1 MAPDQPALLIAKL
14 REQLSVL
21 AATGSQREIDAVLEA
36 IRLMDPE
43 ADDGPVSPHFG
54 DLS

>member
-1 MAPDQPALLIAKL
+1 
-14 REQLSVL
+14 
-21 AATGSQREIDAVLEA
+21 
-36 IRLMDPE
+36 MDPE